1 MLGNAWLF
9 AILAAA
15 FLVHPLPATADETQ
29 SMMNGAPNADATLR
43 DKKGNAGPPVEGA
56 DPGML
61 KSAPEHDDKS
71 MVGKPPQAGMYP
83 TFACPARARPER
95 PSRGNNAGGIG
106 CGLCYAVAAR
116 PTPRSRQ

>member
-15 FLVHPLPATADETQ
+15 FLVHPLPAAADETQ

-56 DPGML
+56 DPGMV
-61 KSAPEHDDKS
+61 KSAPEHGKSDKP
-71 MVGKPPQAGMYP
+71 MVAKPPPEGMDP
-83 TFACPARARPER
+83 
-95 PSRGNNAGGIG
+95 GIHAPG
-106 CGLCYAVAAR
+106 ASLSGT
-116 PTPRSRQ
+116 PTPPK

>member
-15 FLVHPLPATADETQ
+15 FLVHPLPAAADETQ

-43 DKKGNAGPPVEGA
+43 DKKGNAGPPVGAA
-56 DPGML
+56 DPGMV

-71 MVGKPPQAGMYP
+71 MVEKPPQAGMDP
-83 TFACPARARPER
+83 
-95 PSRGNNAGGIG
+95 GIQAPG
-106 CGLCYAVAAR
+106 ASLSGT
-116 PTPRSRQ
+116 PTPPK

>member
-1 MLGNAWLF
+1 MLVGNAWLF

-15 FLVHPLPATADETQ
+15 FLVHPLPAAADETQ
-29 SMMNGAPNADATLR
+29 AMMNGAPNADATLR

-61 KSAPEHDDKS
+61 KSAPGHDDKS

-83 TFACPARARPER
+83 DIRVPGAS
-95 PSRGNNAGGIG
+95 PSGT
-106 CGLCYAVAAR
+106 
-116 PTPRSRQ
+116 PTPPK

>member
-1 MLGNAWLF
+1 MLGKALL
-9 AILAAA
+9 LATLTAA
-15 FLVHPLPATADETQ
+15 FLVHPLPAAADETQ

-83 TFACPARARPER
+83 DIRVPGAS
-95 PSRGNNAGGIG
+95 PSG
-106 CGLCYAVAAR
+106 
-116 PTPRSRQ
+116 TPVPRK